1 MPAQA
6 TVWGRRWLLAGAALG
21 DAAPAPAP
29 DTGPTPAGSC
39 RHQTERARGLLTG
52 AKGGYTIKE
61 KRFSFLAK

>member
-29 DTGPTPAGSC
+29 DTGPAQARHRPDTSGQLQTPDG
-39 RHQTERARGLLTG
+39 ARQGP
-52 AKGGYTIKE
+52 AYRRKGRLRY
-61 KRFSFLAK
+61 